1 MFLLKYAVVDVT
13 RGIVDLGLESV
24 MLFGN
29 CWQISRKFTMFFDQ
43 LELLSD
49 HADEPQMEMLFLLEI
64 SGRFQY

>member
-1 MFLLKYAVVDVT
+1 
-13 RGIVDLGLESV
+13 